1 MLAQYLAQRKEILKK
16 KCLFEIICLKLITE
30 RSMGRDWGSM
40 KEGSGKAFRDGGL
53 EFGIKG

>member
-1 MLAQYLAQRKEILKK
+1 MLAQYLAQRKEILK

-40 KEGSGKAFRDGGL
+40 KEGSGKAFRDG
-53 EFGIKG
+53 